1 MFVCKFQT
9 QFNQF
14 NISIYSGNEQDLFQ
28 LNRYRGQNEA
38 QLTISARQNI
48 LDYEVPEN
56 RLRILQVSKAY
67 CWALGLV
74 GQSVASLGVASLNL
88 ARSRTLLEIVQ

>member
-67 CWALGLV
+67 LATGPRRAV
-74 GQSVASLGVASLNL
+74 GREFRGSQV
-88 ARSRTLLEIVQ
+88 